1 MGGIYIIRVIS
12 TSMVSC
18 ITFNN
23 RNIILKSRQSSCG
36 LFCFF
41 FYFSQ
46 KAAFGQ
52 KLVRTL
58 GRLIEPPLRSAVMF
72 FLLFFLNSLSRL
84 TFFQKKHPHKET
96 HTLFFFSIISHRHIT
111 HSLRLNGPRAFEVVS
126 LSLSLFVNLRVG
138 IYTYT

>member
-58 GRLIEPPLRSAVMF
+58 GRLMS
-72 FLLFFLNSLSRL
+72 LLFVPASCSFYFFFEFTL
-84 TFFQKKHPHKET
+84 TSHLFQKKHPHKET

-111 HSLRLNGPRAFEVVS
+111 HSLRLNGPRAFEVVC
-126 LSLSLFVNLRVG
+126 LSLFVNLRVG
-138 IYTYT
+138 IYT